1 MIDKYML
8 MCKDTP
14 IGDIIYDTNTKKFS
28 FIKYDEITDR
38 KYLPLGMYSYQNWNI
53 DYKPSHDDIVFW
65 LEDRVVPKERANIDD
80 ILKVMGLIDYDFWEL
95 CRRTRAMCM
104 EDYFWLSKGE
114 AYEKVHM
121 RYLAENNRI
130 DETPIPFEAVP
141 YPNEFKILDN
151 NKVIKNITYG
161 EI

>member
-1 MIDKYML
+1 MIDKYIL
-8 MCKDTP
+8 MFKDVP
-14 IGDIIYDTNTKKFS
+14 VGDLIYDINTKKFN

-38 KYLPLGMYSYQNWNI
+38 KYLPLGMYSYKNWNVE
-53 DYKPSHDDIVFW
+53 YKPSHDDIVFW
-65 LEDRVVPKERANIDD
+65 LEDRVVPKERANIDE

-114 AYEKVHM
+114 KYEEVHI

-130 DETPIPFEAVP
+130 NETPIPFEVEE
-141 YPNEFKILDN
+141 YPAEYKVIGNKI
-151 NKVIKNITYG
+151 IKNIT
-161 EI
+161 

>member
-1 MIDKYML
+1 MIDKYIL
-8 MCKDTP
+8 MCKDVP
-14 IGDIIYDTNTKKFS
+14 VGDLIYDTNTKEFS
-28 FIKYDEITDR
+28 FVKYDEITER
-38 KYLPLGMYSYQNWNI
+38 KYLPLGMYSYKNWNI

-65 LEDRVVPKERANIDD
+65 LEDRVVPKERANIDE

-114 AYEKVHM
+114 KYEGVHI

-130 DETPIPFEAVP
+130 EETPIPFDVEE
-141 YPNEFKILDN
+141 YPVEY
-151 NKVIKNITYG
+151 KVIGNKIVKNIT
-161 EI
+161 